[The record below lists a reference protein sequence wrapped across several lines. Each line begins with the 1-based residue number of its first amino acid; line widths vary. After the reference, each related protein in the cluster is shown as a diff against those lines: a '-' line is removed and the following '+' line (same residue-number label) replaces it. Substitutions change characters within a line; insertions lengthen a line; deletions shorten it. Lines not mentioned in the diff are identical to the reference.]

1 MIISVDAE
9 KAFDKSQH
17 PFIIK
22 KSLTKVGM
30 VGIYL
35 NIISEKVKTKT
46 KNHITDHIKNK
57 TKKPPRNKSNKGSE
71 RPIYILRTIK
81 H

>member
-71 RPIYILRTIK
+71 KPIYILRTIK